1 MYFLNYIINIVS
13 VENVI
18 LRRISSYI
26 YCYIFG
32 YIVTYSSESQ
42 SEVRKIQLTGGST
55 YIVSLPKKWITE
67 HGLGAKDQVRIEWRP
82 SGTLRVIADASKII
96 RTRVVDI
103 NCKEIPDHMIFDHL
117 VSAYL
122 SGANKIIISSDNGI
136 SRKQSKILRN
146 FIKSTRGLE
155 ILNDQG
161 NRLEM
166 ISLLNP
172 SEMPLYSSINRM
184 YLLIS
189 RQVRDFSDVLMGG
202 EKEILEDSSD
212 REDEVDAL
220 RLLLERQ
227 VGQILES
234 ASIED
239 SLGTSRWEASEL
251 CKLVRTLER
260 MGDHSFALCD
270 LANSYAVPKSIN
282 MASLPV
288 SIIPIWQMSIKL
300 LVSNLRKRKI
310 TEIHTAKS
318 QLLSARQDLL
328 QYEEELRSSDI
339 ELQDALFM
347 DRVSESLRRMC
358 SYSINMAEIL
368 MNIQTHRESTQIY
381 S

>member
-1 MYFLNYIINIVS
+1 MIPK
-13 VENVI
+13 
-18 LRRISSYI
+18 RRP
-26 YCYIFG
+26 
-32 YIVTYSSESQ
+32 Q

-67 HGLGAKDQVRIEWRP
+67 HGLDAKDQVRIEWRP
-82 SGTLRVIADASKII
+82 SGTLRVIADASNII
-96 RTRVVDI
+96 RNRLVEIDFA
-103 NCKEIPDHMIFDHL
+103 EIPDHMIFDHL

-122 SGANKIIISSDNGI
+122 SGADKITINTKKEF
-136 SRKQSKILRN
+136 SRKQSKIFRN

-155 ILNDQG
+155 IINDQG
-161 NRLEM
+161 NKLEM

-172 SEMPLYSSINRM
+172 AEMPLYSSINRM

-189 RQVRDFSDVLMGG
+189 RQVRDFSDVLIGG
-202 EKEILEDSSD
+202 DPEILEDSAD
-212 REDEVDAL
+212 RENEVDAL

-270 LANSYAVPKSIN
+270 LAHSHKIPSTIS
-282 MASLPV
+282 MTSLPISV
-288 SIIPIWQMSIKL
+288 IPIWQMSIKL
-300 LVSNLRKRKI
+300 LISNLRKRKF
-310 TEIHTAKS
+310 TEIHSAKS
-318 QLLSARQDLL
+318 QLISAQQDLL
-328 QYEEELRSSDI
+328 QYEEELRFSDI
-339 ELQDALFM
+339 DLQDALFL
-347 DRVSESLRRMC
+347 DRVSESLRRIC
-358 SYSINMAEIL
+358 AYSINMGEIL
-368 MNIQTHRESTQIY
+368 MNIQTHRESSQVY

>member
-1 MYFLNYIINIVS
+1 MTPK
-13 VENVI
+13 
-18 LRRISSYI
+18 RRP
-26 YCYIFG
+26 
-32 YIVTYSSESQ
+32 Q

-67 HGLGAKDQVRIEWRP
+67 HGLEARDQVRIEWRP
-82 SGTLRVIADASKII
+82 SGTLRVIADASNIV
-96 RTRVVDI
+96 RNRLVEI
-103 NCKEIPDHMIFDHL
+103 NCSEIPDHMIFDHL

-122 SGANKIIISSDNGI
+122 SGADKITINTKKEF
-136 SRKQSKILRN
+136 SRKQSKIFRN
-146 FIKSTRGLE
+146 FVKSTRGLE
-155 ILNDQG
+155 IIDDQE
-161 NRLEM
+161 NKLEM

-172 SEMPLYSSINRM
+172 AEMPLYSSINRM

-189 RQVRDFSDVLMGG
+189 RQVRDFSDVIIGG
-202 EKEILEDSSD
+202 DSEILEDSAE
-212 REDEVDAL
+212 RENEVDAL

-270 LANSYAVPKSIN
+270 LANSYKVPSKIS
-282 MASLPV
+282 MTSLPFSV
-288 SIIPIWQMSIKL
+288 IPVWQMSIKL
-300 LVSNLRKRKI
+300 LISNLRKRKI
-310 TEIHTAKS
+310 SEIHSAKS
-318 QLLSARQDLL
+318 QLISAQQDLL

-339 ELQDALFM
+339 DLQDALFM
-347 DRVSESLRRMC
+347 DRVSESLRRIC
-358 SYSINMAEIL
+358 AYSINMGEIL
-368 MNIQTHRESTQIY
+368 MNIQTHRESIQVY

>member
-1 MYFLNYIINIVS
+1 MNYIIYIVN

-18 LRRISSYI
+18 LLGILSYI
-26 YCYIFG
+26 YLHAVGQF
-32 YIVTYSSESQ
+32 VTPKSRPR

-67 HGLGAKDQVRIEWRP
+67 HGLEARDQVRIEWRP
-82 SGTLRVIADASKII
+82 SGTLRVIADASTIV
-96 RTRVVDI
+96 RNREVNLD
-103 NCKEIPDHMIFDHL
+103 CKEVPDYMIFDHL
-117 VSAYL
+117 VAAYL
-122 SGANKIIISSDNGI
+122 SGANRITINSNKEFTRN
-136 SRKQSKILRN
+136 QSKIFRN

-155 ILNDQG
+155 ITNDQG
-161 NRLEM
+161 SKLEM

-172 SEMPLYSSINRM
+172 TEMPLYSSINRM

-189 RQVRDFSDVLMGG
+189 RQVRDFSDVLIGG
-202 EKEILEDSSD
+202 DPEILEDSAE
-212 REDEVDAL
+212 RENEVDGL

-270 LANSYAVPKSIN
+270 LANSFKIPSTIS
-282 MASLPV
+282 MTSLPISV
-288 SIIPIWQMSIKL
+288 IPIWQMSIKL
-300 LVSNLRKRKI
+300 LISNLRKRKI
-310 TEIHTAKS
+310 SEIHSAKS
-318 QLLSARQDLL
+318 QLISAQQDLL
-328 QYEEELRSSDI
+328 QYEEELRSSNID
-339 ELQDALFM
+339 LQEALFM
-347 DRVSESLRRMC
+347 DRVSESLRRIC
-358 SYSINMAEIL
+358 AYSINMAEIL
-368 MNIQTHRESTQIY
+368 MNIQTHRDSIQVY

>member
-1 MYFLNYIINIVS
+1 MTPKS
-13 VENVI
+13 
-18 LRRISSYI
+18 
-26 YCYIFG
+26 G
-32 YIVTYSSESQ
+32 SQ

-67 HGLGAKDQVRIEWRP
+67 HGLGARDQVRIEWRP
-82 SGTLRVIADASKII
+82 SGTLRVIADASNIVRNRLVEI
-96 RTRVVDI
+96 D
-103 NCKEIPDHMIFDHL
+103 CAEIPDHMIFDYL

-122 SGANKIIISSDNGI
+122 SGADKITIHTKKEF
-136 SRKQSKILRN
+136 SRKQSKIFRN
-146 FIKSTRGLE
+146 FVKSTRGLE
-155 ILNDQG
+155 IINDQG
-161 NRLEM
+161 NKLEM

-172 SEMPLYSSINRM
+172 AEMPLYSSINRM

-189 RQVRDFSDVLMGG
+189 RQVRDFSEVLIGG
-202 EKEILEDSSD
+202 EPGILEDSAD
-212 REDEVDAL
+212 RENEVDAL

-270 LANSYAVPKSIN
+270 LANSHKIPSSIS
-282 MASLPV
+282 MTSLPISV
-288 SIIPIWQMSIKL
+288 IPIWQMSIKL
-300 LVSNLRKRKI
+300 LISNLRKRKI
-310 TEIHTAKS
+310 SEIHSAKS
-318 QLLSARQDLL
+318 QLISAQQDLL

-339 ELQDALFM
+339 DLQEALFM
-347 DRVSESLRRMC
+347 DRVSESLRRIC
-358 SYSINMAEIL
+358 AYSINMGEIL
-368 MNIQTHRESTQIY
+368 MNIQTHRESSQVY

>member
-1 MYFLNYIINIVS
+1 MTPK
-13 VENVI
+13 
-18 LRRISSYI
+18 RRP
-26 YCYIFG
+26 
-32 YIVTYSSESQ
+32 Q

-67 HGLGAKDQVRIEWRP
+67 HGLEARDQVRIEWRP
-82 SGTLRVIADASKII
+82 SGTLRVIADASNIV
-96 RTRVVDI
+96 RNRLVEI
-103 NCKEIPDHMIFDHL
+103 NCSEIPDHMIFDHL

-122 SGANKIIISSDNGI
+122 SGADKITINTKKEF
-136 SRKQSKILRN
+136 SRKQSKIFRN
-146 FIKSTRGLE
+146 FVRSTRGLE
-155 ILNDQG
+155 IVNDQE
-161 NRLEM
+161 NKLEM

-172 SEMPLYSSINRM
+172 AEMPLYSSINRM

-189 RQVRDFSDVLMGG
+189 RQVRDFSDVIIGG
-202 EKEILEDSSD
+202 DSEILEDSAE
-212 REDEVDAL
+212 RENEVDAL

-270 LANSYAVPKSIN
+270 LANSYKVPSKIS
-282 MASLPV
+282 MTSLPFSV
-288 SIIPIWQMSIKL
+288 IPVWQMSIKL
-300 LVSNLRKRKI
+300 LISNLRKRKI
-310 TEIHTAKS
+310 SEIHSAKS
-318 QLLSARQDLL
+318 QLISAQQDLL

-339 ELQDALFM
+339 DLQDALFM
-347 DRVSESLRRMC
+347 DRVSESLRRIC
-358 SYSINMAEIL
+358 AYSINMGEVL
-368 MNIQTHRESTQIY
+368 MNIQTHRESIQVY